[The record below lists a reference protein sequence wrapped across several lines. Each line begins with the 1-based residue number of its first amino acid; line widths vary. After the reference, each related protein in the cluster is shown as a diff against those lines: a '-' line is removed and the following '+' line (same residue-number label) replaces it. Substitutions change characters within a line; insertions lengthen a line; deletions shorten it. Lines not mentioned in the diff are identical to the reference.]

1 MTALHYAALQGHT
14 NVVKVL
20 LEHPDIDAVSL
31 ILPSSSSSGK
41 KLQDLILKICKNHE
55 GKTSLNMCEHN
66 PKSDWF
72 ACSELLRNHLSSPV
86 S

>member
-41 KLQDLILKICKNHE
+41 KITRLNFKDL
-55 GKTSLNMCEHN
+55 
-66 PKSDWF
+66 
-72 ACSELLRNHLSSPV
+72 
-86 S
+86 